1 MTIDRSIPSFYCCY
15 LLRSTVRHGSLYIG
29 STPNPVRRLRQHNGL
44 AKGGAVRTNRDSLR
58 PWEMSCIVTGFP
70 SSIAALQFEWAWQ
83 NPHITLHIPPS
94 LRISYSTQKK
104 RSGHQRRPRP
114 SIQSALSNLKLLLSV
129 PSFSRW
135 PLEVQFFSPDVHKAW
150 SKWSQKI
157 GEPLRDSLPIITH
170 FPSESNLH
178 EEEPENH
185 GIKSVNITH
194 EKTKPHVE
202 KGRRIFHPDMDES
215 CTICKGTLLHDSGLH
230 TICPNISCDAITH
243 MTCLSQHFLQSEK
256 MGGEAL
262 LPIKG
267 QCPACKTEIHWKDVM
282 VELSLRIRGQKLI
295 DRLLKVKRGKRGKGV
310 AVSEMVVGSD
320 DEEDEEDEEEEE
332 DEEDDGFKNYLDS
345 DDSDTTSIISTSSNQ
360 PRKRKNNLYVAT
372 KPTLITVI
380 EDSDREEGDE

>member
-1 MTIDRSIPSFYCCY
+1 MSTITRGAAIINLEYDYWTKYQDLY
-15 LLRSTVRHGSLYIG
+15 LHFSVIDGDQPEHGSLYIG

-185 GIKSVNITH
+185 GIKS
-194 EKTKPHVE
+194 
-202 KGRRIFHPDMDES
+202 
-215 CTICKGTLLHDSGLH
+215 
-230 TICPNISCDAITH
+230 
-243 MTCLSQHFLQSEK
+243 
-256 MGGEAL
+256 
-262 LPIKG
+262 
-267 QCPACKTEIHWKDVM
+267 
-282 VELSLRIRGQKLI
+282 KLI
-295 DRLLKVKRGKRGKGV
+295 DRLLKVKRGKGGKGV